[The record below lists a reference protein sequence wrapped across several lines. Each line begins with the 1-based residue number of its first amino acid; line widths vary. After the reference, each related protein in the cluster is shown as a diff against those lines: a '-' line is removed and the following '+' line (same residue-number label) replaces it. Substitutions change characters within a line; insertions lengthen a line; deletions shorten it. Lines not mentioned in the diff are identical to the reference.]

1 MSSTSDAAGSAPSAG
16 GSPQSARRAHDERIA
31 QQWYQPVIARAV
43 LKERMKRSDAA
54 GWKNFG
60 PWLAL
65 LVISGVIAAFSW
77 GTWWAVPAFFVYGTI
92 YSSSD
97 ARWHELAHGTPFKT
111 RWMNDAFYHLSSFM
125 TIREAYWWRWSHA
138 RHHTHTYFQLRDPEI
153 QVARPTKV
161 WPIVIDFMG
170 LMGCT
175 IEIRKIVRHAFGRVD
190 AATDAF
196 LPPSEK
202 PKMIRSCRIYL
213 AVIAAAIILAI
224 AMRSFLPLMFVWTP
238 RFYGGWL
245 HQLLGLTQHAGLA
258 VNVKDHRLNTRTV
271 MINPLFRFLYLN
283 MNYHLEH
290 HLLPM
295 VPFHALPRLHEAI
308 KDQLPPAYPSLYA
321 AYREMLPALWK
332 QRSDPAHVIERT
344 VPIDRRPPPAFTA
357 HTSA

>member
-1 MSSTSDAAGSAPSAG
+1 MSSTPGVDSGAPAPGLTDKAFDDAIG
-16 GSPQSARRAHDERIA
+16 
-31 QQWYQPVIARAV
+31 QQWYQPAIPRAV
-43 LKERMKRSDAA
+43 LKELMKRSDIE
-54 GWKNFG
+54 GWRNFG
-60 PWLAL
+60 LWLVL
-65 LVISGVIAAFSW
+65 LVASGALAAMTW

-111 RWMNDAFYHLSSFM
+111 RWANDVFYHLSSFM
-125 TIREAYWWRWSHA
+125 TMREGYWWRWSHA
-138 RHHTHTYFQLRDPEI
+138 RHHTHTYFQTRDPEI

-161 WPIVIDFMG
+161 WPIVIDFLG

-175 IEIRKIVRHAFGRVD
+175 IEIGKTVRHAFGRVD

-196 LPPSEK
+196 LPASEK
-202 PKMIRSCRIYL
+202 PKMIGSCRIYL
-213 AVIAAAIILAI
+213 AVVIFTIALAI
-224 AMRSFLPLMFVWTP
+224 ATRSFLPLMFVWTP

-271 MINPLFRFLYLN
+271 YINPVFRFLYLN

-308 KDQLPPAYPSLYA
+308 KDQLPPAYPGLYA
-321 AYREMLPALWK
+321 TYREMLPALWK
-332 QRSDPAHVIERT
+332 QRSDPQHVIERALP
-344 VPIDRRPPPAFTA
+344 VKRAPNGGFTA
-357 HTSA
+357 QPNA

>member
-1 MSSTSDAAGSAPSAG
+1 MSATSRVAG
-16 GSPQSARRAHDERIA
+16 GTPTPGFDDKAFDDTLS
-31 QQWYQPVIARAV
+31 QQWYQPVIPRAV
-43 LKERMKRSDAA
+43 LKELMKRSDAE
-54 GWKNFG
+54 GWRNFG
-60 PWLAL
+60 LWLVL
-65 LVISGVIAAFSW
+65 LIASGVVAAMTW

-97 ARWHELAHGTPFKT
+97 ARWHELAHGTPFKS
-111 RWMNDAFYHLSSFM
+111 RWANDFFYHLSSFM
-125 TIREAYWWRWSHA
+125 TIREGYWWRWSHA
-138 RHHTHTYFQLRDPEI
+138 RHHTHTYFQSRDPEI

-161 WPIVIDFMG
+161 WPIVIDFFG

-175 IEIRKIVRHAFGRVD
+175 LEIGKIVRHAFDRVD

-196 LPPSEK
+196 LPASEK
-202 PKMIRSCRIYL
+202 PKMIWSCRIYL
-213 AVIAAAIILAI
+213 AVVVCTIALAT

-271 MINPLFRFLYLN
+271 YMNPVFRFLYLN

-308 KDQLPPAYPSLYA
+308 KDQLPAAYPGLYA

-332 QRSDPAHVIERT
+332 QRSDPQHVIERT
-344 VPIDRRPPPAFTA
+344 LPVRRTGQGSFTA
-357 HTSA
+357 QPNV

>member
-1 MSSTSDAAGSAPSAG
+1 MSATSGVAG
-16 GSPQSARRAHDERIA
+16 GTSTPGFDDKAFDDTLS
-31 QQWYQPVIARAV
+31 QQWYQPAIPRVV
-43 LKERMKRSDAA
+43 LKELMKRSDAE
-54 GWKNFG
+54 GWRNFG
-60 PWLAL
+60 LWLVL
-65 LVISGVIAAFSW
+65 LIASGAVAAMTW

-97 ARWHELAHGTPFKT
+97 ARWHELAHGTPFKS
-111 RWMNDAFYHLSSFM
+111 RRANDFFYHLSSFM
-125 TIREAYWWRWSHA
+125 TIREGYWWRWSHA
-138 RHHTHTYFQLRDPEI
+138 RHHTHTYFQSRDPEI

-161 WPIVIDFMG
+161 WPIVIDFFG

-175 IEIRKIVRHAFGRVD
+175 LEIGKIVRHAFGRVD

-196 LPPSEK
+196 LPASEK
-202 PKMIRSCRIYL
+202 PKMIWSCRIYL
-213 AVIAAAIILAI
+213 AVVVCTIAWAI

-271 MINPLFRFLYLN
+271 YMNPVFRFLYLN

-308 KDQLPPAYPSLYA
+308 KDQLPAAYPSLYA

-332 QRSDPAHVIERT
+332 QRSNPQHVIERT
-344 VPIDRRPPPAFTA
+344 LPLKRSAQGSFTA
-357 HTSA
+357 QPNA